1 MLNFFLE
8 AKGFTVFLALSILLL
23 VLLTYS
29 VIKKPE
35 IPFVDPEYFLSKIG
49 AVVSILAMIMF
60 ISTNVVAINPSCG
73 WLIISV
79 MNMLI
84 FGFVLSEKIDKQY

>member
-1 MLNFFLE
+1 M
-8 AKGFTVFLALSILLL
+8 SILLM

-29 VIKKPE
+29 AIKKPA
-35 IPFVDPEYFLSKIG
+35 IYFVDPVFFCSKIG
-49 AVVSILAMIMF
+49 AVFSILAIIF
-60 ISTNVVAINPSCG
+60 FVSTDVVAINPSCG

-84 FGFVLSEKIDKQY
+84 FGVVLSEKIKE